1 MLGYSD
7 TLMRIYSG
15 DQSMADAGI
24 KIVERGG
31 VYHLSGVLN
40 EYADLSPLL
49 KATEPL
55 RMNMSQVS
63 RLNSIGI
70 RNFLKFLADWGNR
83 KFVYEQAPSEFVD
96 QINMIPALLGLKHH
110 GAVKSLYVPYE
121 CGNCENEEDVLSELS
136 DYAAIKTGGEPP
148 KRKCSKCGSDM
159 SVLTDSFFV
168 FMTR

>member
-1 MLGYSD
+1 
-7 TLMRIYSG
+7 
-15 DQSMADAGI
+15 MAEAGI

-49 KATEPL
+49 KAAEPL
-55 RMNMSQVS
+55 RLNMSQVS

-70 RNFLKFLADWGNR
+70 RNFLKFLADWGP
-83 KFVYEQAPSEFVD
+83 KGFVYEQAPSEFID

-110 GAVKSLYVPYE
+110 GTVKSLFVPYE
-121 CGNCENEEDVLSELS
+121 CAKCEHEEDVLSDLA
-136 DYAAIKTGGEPP
+136 DYTAVKTGGEPP
-148 KRKCSKCGSDM
+148 KRKCPKCGHEM
-159 SVLTDSFFV
+159 TVLTDSFFV